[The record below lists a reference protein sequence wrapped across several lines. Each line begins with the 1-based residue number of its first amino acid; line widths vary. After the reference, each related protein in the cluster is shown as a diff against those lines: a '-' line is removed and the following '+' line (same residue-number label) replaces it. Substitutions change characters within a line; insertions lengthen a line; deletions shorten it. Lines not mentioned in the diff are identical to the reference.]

1 MKRSRGGGSNRRRKA
16 TGEKKLFLEIWEE
29 SEHICTNCK
38 IELGYEP
45 RVHYFSHIKSK
56 GAHPELRLDKDNIQ
70 LLCMDCHY
78 AYDFQ
83 GKEKFDSLK
92 R

>member
-1 MKRSRGGGSNRRRKA
+1 MAKKRKI
-16 TGEKKLFLEIWEE
+16 TGERDMFIEIWNER
-29 SEHICTNCK
+29 EHICENCNQ
-38 IELGYEP
+38 ELSYEP

-56 GAHPELRLDKDNIQ
+56 GAHPSLRLEKSNIQ

-83 GKEKFDSLK
+83 GKVAFENRKL
-92 R
+92 